1 MFATV
6 TVRLVC
12 AASRWAEM
20 GFDSRHFNAFD
31 PVTQDR
37 PENPPNPANRYH
49 FDVPLAPLEG
59 GRRLGDR

>member
-1 MFATV
+1 
-6 TVRLVC
+6 
-12 AASRWAEM
+12 M

-31 PVTQDR
+31 PVTQYR